1 MAEWLMAQQTKG
13 SASATRKLTP
23 KAPVSGSGN
32 AIPATR
38 YPLPATGIVVRSQL
52 PSTRYPSLRLVYS
65 VLLNN
70 STDPVSISVANKP
83 RNMRSGS
90 STLTAAPFN
99 RSTRNACTA

>member
-13 SASATRKLTP
+13 ASLRHAEADPEGPLFLVAGMP
-23 KAPVSGSGN
+23 F
-32 AIPATR
+32 
-38 YPLPATGIVVRSQL
+38 PLPG
-52 PSTRYPSLRLVYS
+52 TRYPSLRLVYS